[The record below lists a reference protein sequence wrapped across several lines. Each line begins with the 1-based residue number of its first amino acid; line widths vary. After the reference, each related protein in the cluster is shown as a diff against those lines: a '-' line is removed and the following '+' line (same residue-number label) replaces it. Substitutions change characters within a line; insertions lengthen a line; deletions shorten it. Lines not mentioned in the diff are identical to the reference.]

1 MVRAAQQGLQRRVS
15 SAILEAAA
23 TVFATRG
30 AHASMN
36 DVAMEAGVARATLYR
51 YFPSRQALLQELV
64 DIALIDAGARLSAAR
79 IAELPVEEAVR
90 RAVRALMDL
99 GDAFILIAREH
110 ARGDG
115 KRFDEHV
122 ALPLR
127 ALCTRGQEASV
138 LRDDASSEWLT
149 EFLIVTVTSAL
160 VTAHGVGRDDL
171 VELVASV
178 FFDGARRRR
187 PTLEAI

>member
-1 MVRAAQQGLQRRVS
+1 
-15 SAILEAAA
+15 
-23 TVFATRG
+23 VFATRG
-30 AHASMN
+30 PQASMN
-36 DVAMEAGVARATLYR
+36 DVAIEAGVARATLYR

-64 DIALIDAGARLSAAR
+64 DVALIDAGGRLSAAR
-79 IAELPVEEAVR
+79 IADIPVEEAVH

-99 GDAFILIAREH
+99 GDAFILIAGER

-122 ALPLR
+122 AVPLR
-127 ALCTRGQEASV
+127 ALCTRGQETSV

-160 VTAHGVGRDDL
+160 VTARGVGRDDL